1 MREVRLSELPRL
13 LSEKRIKPD
22 EIYPIEVGVAS
33 RIYTAYMNATEREN
47 ELKKEVSLLKYRIEM
62 LEQSQRLVNP
72 KIIYG

>member
-1 MREVRLSELPRL
+1 MKEVRLSELPRM

-22 EIYPIEVGVAS
+22 EIYPIEAGVAS

-47 ELKKEVSLLKYRIEM
+47 ELKKEVSLLKYKIET
-62 LEQSQRLVNP
+62 LEQSQLISKP